1 MNLIKQYIK
10 YFLISLG
17 NIYIF
22 TSLVL
27 YISILMVPF
36 WWWKRMVKLI
46 KKTVEYILVTL
57 GIFFLIGLWLFNPN
71 SDYCE
76 ENPGDIF
83 FCD

>member
-17 NIYIF
+17 IIYIF

-27 YISILMVPF
+27 YMSVLLIPF
-36 WWWKRMVKLI
+36 CWWKRIMKLI
-46 KKTVEYILVTL
+46 KKTDESILITL

-71 SDYCE
+71 SDHCKD
-76 ENPGDIF
+76 NPGDVF